1 MNSNLTKQEH
11 VWLTVYAA
19 TVAAGNSHMRCDYAD
34 KAAEEF
40 DKRFPAVVEEE
51 GRILPPKFTASCGL
65 TPETVI
71 AGRTYKH
78 INFPGV
84 VYLGTEA
91 GVLVIIEPG
100 NYANRG
106 CVVAY
111 SGTGD
116 SFWDGFSGC
125 EE

>member
-1 MNSNLTKQEH
+1 MQHITEAEKQAH
-11 VWLTVYAA
+11 WVQIVKVNGVGAA
-19 TVAAGNSHMRCDYAD
+19 NQFLDAY
-34 KAAEEF
+34 E
-40 DKRFPAVVEEE
+40 KRFPKE
-51 GRILPPKFTASCGL
+51 GQILPPKFTASCGL

-84 VYLGTEA
+84 VYLGTEV